1 MKITRT
7 SMATGIT
14 RTRDLPATPEQ
25 MADWENGALIQDA
38 MPNLSAGDREFV
50 MTGITDDEWDNLFKE
65 KQK

>member
-14 RTRDLPATPEQ
+14 RTRDLPVTPEQ
-25 MADWENGALIQDA
+25 MADWENGALIQKA